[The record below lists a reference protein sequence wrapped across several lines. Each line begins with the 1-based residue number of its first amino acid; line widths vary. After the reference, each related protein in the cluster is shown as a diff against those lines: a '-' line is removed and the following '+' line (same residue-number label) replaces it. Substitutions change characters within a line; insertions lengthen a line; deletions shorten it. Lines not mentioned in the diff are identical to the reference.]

1 MRRKFIAGNWKMY
14 GTQKEVE
21 SLLKALKVG
30 LAHFLDTDVAVFP
43 SFVHLQQARDL
54 LQDSPIGFGA
64 QNLNAHDTGAYT
76 GEISGLMLKDL
87 GCHYVLVGHSER
99 RQLFG
104 ETDAIIAEKFAAAL
118 KHQLTPVLCV
128 GETQAEREN
137 NQTES
142 VVLAQ
147 LQAVL
152 DKVGIDA
159 FSKAIIA
166 YEPVWAIGTGLTATP
181 AQAQAVHAFIRAR
194 LAEHNAP
201 LAQALRIVYGGS
213 VKGSNA
219 AEIFSQPDVDGGLVG
234 GASLKAEEFVTI
246 CRS

>member
-1 MRRKFIAGNWKMY
+1 MH
-14 GTQKEVE
+14 GTQNSVE

-30 LAHFLDTDVAVFP
+30 LAQFLDADIAVFP
-43 SFVHLQQARDL
+43 SFIHLQQARDL
-54 LQDSPIGFGA
+54 LQDSQIGFGA
-64 QNLNAHDTGAYT
+64 QNLHAQDSGAYT
-76 GEISGLMLKDL
+76 GEVSGLMLKDL
-87 GCHYVLVGHSER
+87 GCDYVLVGHSER

-104 ETDAIIAEKFAAAL
+104 ETNAIVAEKFAAAL

-128 GETQAEREN
+128 GETQAERES
-137 NQTES
+137 NQTEP

-194 LAEHNAP
+194 LAEYNAP
-201 LAQALRIVYGGS
+201 LAEALRIVYGGS

-234 GASLKAEEFVTI
+234 GASLTPTEFVTI

>member
-1 MRRKFIAGNWKMY
+1 MH
-14 GTQKEVE
+14 GTQNSVE

-30 LAHFLDTDVAVFP
+30 LAQFLDADIAVFP
-43 SFVHLQQARDL
+43 SFIHLQQARDL
-54 LQDSPIGFGA
+54 LQDSQIGFGA
-64 QNLNAHDTGAYT
+64 QNLHAQDSGAYT
-76 GEISGLMLKDL
+76 GEVSGLMLKDL
-87 GCHYVLVGHSER
+87 GCDYVLVGHSER

-104 ETDAIIAEKFAAAL
+104 ETNAIVAEKFAAAL

-128 GETQAEREN
+128 GETQVERES
-137 NQTES
+137 NQTEP

-194 LAEHNAP
+194 LAEYNAP
-201 LAQALRIVYGGS
+201 LAEALRIVYGGS

-234 GASLKAEEFVTI
+234 GASLTPTEFVTI

>member
-1 MRRKFIAGNWKMY
+1 MH
-14 GTQKEVE
+14 GTQNSVE

-30 LAHFLDTDVAVFP
+30 LAQFLDADIAVFP
-43 SFVHLQQARDL
+43 SFIHLQQARDL
-54 LQDSPIGFGA
+54 LQDSQIGFGA
-64 QNLNAHDTGAYT
+64 QNLHAQDSGAYT
-76 GEISGLMLKDL
+76 GEVSGLMLKDL
-87 GCHYVLVGHSER
+87 GCDYVLVGHSER

-104 ETDAIIAEKFAAAL
+104 ETNAIVAEKFAAAL

-128 GETQAEREN
+128 GETQAERES
-137 NQTES
+137 NQTEP

-201 LAQALRIVYGGS
+201 LAEALRIVYGGS

-219 AEIFSQPDVDGGLVG
+219 TEIFSQPDVDGGLVG
-234 GASLKAEEFVTI
+234 GASLTPTEFVTI